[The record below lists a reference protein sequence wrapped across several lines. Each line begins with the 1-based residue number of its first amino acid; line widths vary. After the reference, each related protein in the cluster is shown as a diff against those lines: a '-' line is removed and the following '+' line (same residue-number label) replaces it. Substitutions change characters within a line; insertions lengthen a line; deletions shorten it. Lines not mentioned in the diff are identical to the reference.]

1 MSKKRIIIAVLL
13 LILAAILIGGILI
26 LNDAKKMKQDASVI
40 KSELKTT
47 VTAIKDNDI
56 KNADKSIGKIKE
68 SNNELSAKLNSP
80 LWKLASKMPV
90 VGNDVKSANKLVVVL
105 DSAIDEIAD
114 PALSTF
120 KKHPLD
126 KLKVDDGF
134 DVVSI
139 NAYIDLLD
147 KVAPFLEKNESNFKG
162 ISFRFINIGDA
173 QKYFDTLSNFSKNYD
188 SIKNYV
194 ELLKAYIG
202 NGEDRLYLIAAQN
215 SAEIRASGGF
225 PGSIG
230 TIKIEDGILSI
241 GDFNPVYQV
250 LASVNPSSAAATTE
264 ELSYF
269 TFWVNYPRDACY
281 NPYFERVA
289 FMMAKGYEAK
299 MGDEIDGVISLA
311 PQIIQEILKTTNE
324 KVTLSDGTV
333 LDGTNATKVL
343 QHDIYYKYFSRV
355 NTSSGSNNK
364 CDELFAETAKQTMSL
379 FTEKFSIDSFAKY
392 IDIFKNGA
400 KDRIVLLWH
409 SDEKAQQLI
418 RDLNCAGSLASDNA
432 TGVYFSCSVPSKL
445 GWYFDLD
452 TKVNPPKT
460 NSDGTNTYTV
470 NVTLSNILTNEDIK
484 NCGNYILGDNAGTIV
499 GNVHLVA
506 PTDGTISDIKG
517 IHTNQ
522 GEYQGFDIYNAIG
535 LSIRKD
541 NPITFSYKV
550 TTKSKDLEVW
560 STPTLQNYR

>member
-1 MSKKRIIIAVLL
+1 MSKKRIIIAVLV
-13 LILAAILIGGILI
+13 LILAAILILGAIILS
-26 LNDAKKMKQDASVI
+26 DAKKMKQDANVI
-40 KSELKTT
+40 KAELKTT
-47 VTAIKDNDI
+47 VTAIKNNDI
-56 KNADKSIGKIKE
+56 NSADKSINKIKE
-68 SNNELSAKLNSP
+68 SNDKLSVKLSSP
-80 LWKLASKMPV
+80 LWKLASKMPL
-90 VGNDVKSANKLVVVL
+90 VGNDIKTANKLVVVL
-105 DSAIDEIAD
+105 DSAIDEIAN
-114 PALSTF
+114 PVVKTF
-120 KKHPLD
+120 KNYPLNN
-126 KLKVDDGF
+126 LKVDDGF
-134 DVVSI
+134 DANSI
-139 NAYIDLLD
+139 NAYINLLD
-147 KVAPFLEKNESNFKG
+147 KVAPFLKENEKNFKE
-162 ISFRFINIGDA
+162 IQFNFINIGDA

-188 SIKNYV
+188 SLKSYV
-194 ELLKAYIG
+194 DLLKAYIG

-241 GDFNPVYQV
+241 GDFNPVYSV

-311 PQIIQEILKTTNE
+311 PQIIQEILKVLDE
-324 KVTLSDGTV
+324 EVTLSDGTV

-343 QHDIYYKYFSRV
+343 QHDIYYKYFSKA
-355 NTSSGSNNK
+355 TTTGASNNK
-364 CDELFAETAKQTMSL
+364 CDELFAETAKQTMAL

-392 IDIFKNGA
+392 IDILKNGA

-418 RDLNCAGSLASDNA
+418 RELNCAGSLASKDA

-460 NSDGTNTYTV
+460 NADGTKTYIV
-470 NVTLSNILTNEDIK
+470 NVTLRNVITDKDIK
-484 NCGNYILGDNAGTIV
+484 NCGTYILGDNAGTIV
-499 GNVHLVA
+499 GNIHLVA
-506 PTDGTISDIKG
+506 PTNGTISDIKG

-522 GEYQGFDIYNAIG
+522 GEYQGFDIYNSIG

-560 STPTLQNYR
+560 STPTLQDYR